1 MLPDTILGF
10 FHMYGLMI
18 AVGIIACFGVLFQ
31 FGKKRKI
38 EERFI
43 DFIFY
48 NAIVAIIL
56 GFGSAALFQA
66 TYNYIENPSAGFNFE
81 GGITFIG
88 GLIGGIE
95 SFLVGYAI
103 FRKRYKAR
111 LVDMISIAPC
121 CILIAHAFGR
131 VGCFFAGCCYGKPTD
146 SFLGVQFPGMS
157 QKVHPT
163 QLYEAIFLFALF
175 TLCYLL
181 YWKKNFK
188 HNLSLYLVVYG
199 IFRFCIEYLR
209 GDDRGQ
215 LIGMISPSQFW
226 SILMVVGGVAVYF
239 LVEWLFKKRD
249 AELAL
254 AAEEASKVEQAEE
267 QAQTETTSVEN
278 IEESDNKTVSAG
290 TESVNSE
297 VIE

>member
-1 MLPDTILGF
+1 MVKLI
-10 FHMYGLMI
+10 
-18 AVGIIACFGVLFQ
+18 V
-31 FGKKRKI
+31 GKKGTGKTKMLI
-38 EERFI
+38 EQV
-43 DFIFY
+43 
-48 NAIVAIIL
+48 NAAVEASKGCVIC
-56 GFGSAALFQA
+56 
-66 TYNYIENPSAGFNFE
+66 IEKGLTLNKD
-81 GGITFIG
+81 ITH
-88 GLIGGIE
+88 
-95 SFLVGYAI
+95 
-103 FRKRYKAR
+103 KAR

-226 SILMVVGGVAVYF
+226 SILMIVGGVAVYF
-239 LVEWLFKKRD
+239 LLEWLFKKRD
-249 AELAL
+249 EELAL

-267 QAQTETTSVEN
+267 QAQTETTSVED
-278 IEESDNKTVSAG
+278 IEESDNKTVSEG